1 MDKIRIIDL
10 FAGCAGLLDGFLATE
25 LYETVASVE
34 WEKAPTNTLKNRLNQ
49 KWGIKN
55 TDESVIRFD
64 IQRIE
69 ELFSGFVN
77 DAEYGSNQGLDTLV
91 GEKSID
97 GIIGGPPCQSY
108 SVAGRIRDKD
118 KMKEDYRNYLFEY
131 YLKIVDQY
139 KPNFFIFE
147 NVPGML
153 SAMPDGTPIT
163 DLIKRDI
170 SEKGYEIVE
179 DIKKNAIIDTSD
191 YGVPQKRKRVILLGL
206 NKEKFKGKDIQKILI
221 EFYDEILPKYK
232 SEKKS
237 VFDAIHDLPA
247 CYPLEDIQINNGRRY
262 SHSIPEADITWHIPR
277 FQNKRD
283 IEIFKILSKDIE
295 IEEYKYT
302 DSKILREMYN
312 KATGSDTQVHKYHV
326 LRKDNP
332 STTILAHLYKD
343 GLRFIHY
350 DSKQARTITVREAAR
365 LQSFDDDFEF
375 IGTMG
380 DAFKMIGNAVPPK
393 FSNALGKAVFKFLDK
408 YIDRGGKNG
417 KFFR

>member
-10 FAGCAGLLDGFLATE
+10 FAGCGGLLDGFLATE

-77 DAEYGSNQGLDTLV
+77 DTEYGSNQGLDTLV

-221 EFYDEILPKYK
+221 EFYDKILPKYK

-326 LRKDNP
+326 LKKDNP

-408 YIDRGGKNG
+408 YI
-417 KFFR
+417 

>member
-10 FAGCAGLLDGFLATE
+10 FAGCGGLLDGFLATE

-237 VFDAIHDLPA
+237 VFDAIHDLPT

>member
-10 FAGCAGLLDGFLATE
+10 FAGCGGLLDGFLATE

-350 DSKQARTITVREAAR
+350 DSIQARPRTVRVAAR